1 MSGQNIYQTT
11 PLVGQQPG
19 VQINLP
25 VDRTDRLLQQTGDQ
39 TFATVLKASRGRIDM
54 PMLVS
59 SDKLKRYLGD
69 AQSLRESELNST
81 YIQVVD
87 AFTVGAPAAVV
98 MRLVSSEAVN
108 NYIVIRH
115 GPNDNISI
123 FEDAPEEIEENDDWF
138 LSIKLADCIN
148 EGVYVQL
155 QRGKTDTE
163 VTLKIRERKYN
174 SKGTEIAT
182 GNILYEITGSTD
194 INAVDDFG
202 QSYYLG
208 DVAERFYGDWLKVEA
223 NQQAKEVL
231 TSDTFS
237 SQMIG
242 EGVEPFYEGSNYI
255 TNEDFQAA
263 AEQIKKT
270 SLQYRYIMTDSSNL
284 ALIDALFRAAVYNN
298 RKIFVDI
305 PGNLSPDAAIR
316 WKSLFEWDEQQS
328 MYIDWTWSP
337 IKRQDPTYKNGVVQL
352 SSVGQKVGYS
362 CVRNGN
368 LNGFGLPPLQQ
379 PIAGSDYMLTG
390 TNFTQ
395 IYQPDGVEI
404 ASLAEARINPCIYE
418 EYHNASGYVWADS
431 LSGTQKTGISK
442 LTSAAEITIWL
453 MDYFGRYSKS
463 HLQKPMEVRIK
474 KQTEE
479 MEKVLN
485 WAESSGWLTISK
497 SLGGVAYTYSVYRN
511 ERYPDDRM
519 DWVMNLGIE
528 GVVRQVVGNTNMY
541 SSD

>member
-39 TFATVLKASRGRIDM
+39 TFATVVRASRGRIDM

-59 SDKLKRYLGD
+59 SDKLKRYLGEP
-69 AQSLRESELNST
+69 QSLRESELNST
-81 YIQVVD
+81 YLQLVD

-115 GPNDNISI
+115 SEYFDINIS
-123 FEDAPEEIEENDDWF
+123 EEVPEENNDWF

-155 QRGKTDTE
+155 QQGKTKDE
-163 VTLKIRERKYN
+163 ITLKIRERKYN

-208 DVAERFYGDWLKVEA
+208 DVAERFYGDWLIVEA
-223 NQQAKEVL
+223 NQQANVVL
-231 TSDTFS
+231 NTDAFS
-237 SQMIG
+237 SQMV
-242 EGVEPFYEGSNYI
+242 GVGIEPFYEGPSDI

-284 ALIDALFRAAVYNN
+284 ALIDALFRAAIYNN
-298 RKIFVDI
+298 RKMFADI

-337 IKRQDPTYKNGVVQL
+337 IKRQDPTYKNGVVHL

-395 IYQPDGVEI
+395 TYQPDVVEI
-404 ASLAEARINPCIYE
+404 AALAEARINPCIYE

-463 HLQKPMEVRIK
+463 HLQKPMEERIR
-474 KQTEE
+474 KQKEE
-479 MEKVLN
+479 LEKVLN
-485 WAESSGWLTISK
+485 WAEASGWLTKSK

-519 DWVMNLGIE
+519 DWVINIGIE